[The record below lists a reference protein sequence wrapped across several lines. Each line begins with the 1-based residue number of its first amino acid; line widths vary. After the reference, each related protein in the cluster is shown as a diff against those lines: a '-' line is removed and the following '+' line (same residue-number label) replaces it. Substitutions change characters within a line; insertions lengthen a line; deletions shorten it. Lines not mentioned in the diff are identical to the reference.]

1 MHTVSTHT
9 HTQIYLIK
17 GKVPSSFYAKAL
29 PIFMSKKVE
38 MKMSQAVSVLSPD
51 VTDPVFFKLNL
62 VCGESH
68 LSPKRENLMLIS
80 MLILFT
86 SVIKYIVVNQVK

>member
-62 VCGESH
+62 VCGSV
-68 LSPKRENLMLIS
+68 
-80 MLILFT
+80 T
-86 SVIKYIVVNQVK
+86 SVSKERKLNVNFYVNFIYQCYQIHSG